1 MNHSAKIIQ
10 QKFWYNRARWNTKR
24 RLAQRLLNS
33 GLFIAKGM
41 ILVEVLEKIGPLFEL
56 WTHRM
61 FSRRLRCVLSAF
73 LIPGILEAVYQDT
86 DGAQELSESAVSLA
100 EVMKQCMEED
110 TPREIFIKSIMHYV
124 PLYNDWFKTN
134 ESAVHLTLTQLAVK
148 RTVNAYSKRPTRECE
163 IQLSAELTF
172 LIGGDAEFQRLI
184 MCRPEIQVV
193 YSLQNSRFWGPGNIS
208 IYRMMH
214 EVLVDEG
221 FVLDR
226 STVLT
231 AFSETYRRIA
241 SQKSFLMDLRSVLMF
256 AIRDPVA
263 LTAMAGALHI
273 EGQTLDIDEY
283 ASRLIPAI
291 ISATPINTVAE
302 TIRRKW
308 SEVSDDVISKLEFL
322 REAALDLRYA
332 YAVEDLEECRR
343 RVSRHPSGFNYTH
356 ANLMIAKSTETK
368 YTEAWLMRCLR
379 NHPMLYRLAK
389 GDPFA
394 LLKVFDQEIVR
405 FVLNG
410 SFDTP
415 VPEILLFDLDRMRAL
430 HSQIL
435 DAKESQAV
443 MRMVLSDEEC
453 CSNNTRLKEVA
464 ASLRNMIFICRFQH
478 GLRVAELIQACA
490 MMIYD
495 TDTAMRLMLDS

>member
-1 MNHSAKIIQ
+1 MSLEIEDKLLKIPVVRQLVIFG
-10 QKFWYNRARWNTKR
+10 KSIKLPWLKGLSLYD
-24 RLAQRLLNS
+24 LLELYII
-33 GLFIAKGM
+33 GI
-41 ILVEVLEKIGPLFEL
+41 VEV
-56 WTHRM
+56 
-61 FSRRLRCVLSAF
+61 
-73 LIPGILEAVYQDT
+73 VYQDT
-86 DGAQELSESAVSLA
+86 DGAQELSAAAVSLV
-100 EVMKQCMEED
+100 EVMKHCIEDYD
-110 TPREIFIKSIMHYV
+110 TPRETFIGSIMQYV
-124 PLYNDWFKTN
+124 PLYNDWFRTN
-134 ESAVHLTLTQLAVK
+134 ESAVRLTLTQLAVK
-148 RTVNAYSKRPTRECE
+148 RTVNAYSKRVTRECE
-163 IQLSAELTF
+163 TQLSAELTF
-172 LIGGDAEFQRLI
+172 LIGGDAEFHRLI
-184 MCRPEIQVV
+184 MRSPEIQVV
-193 YSLQNSRFWGPGNIS
+193 YSLQNSHFWGPGNIS

-231 AFSETYRRIA
+231 SFSESYRRIT
-241 SQKSFLMDLRSVLMF
+241 SPKSFLMDLRSVLMF

-283 ASRLIPAI
+283 TSRLIPVI
-291 ISATPINTVAE
+291 ISATPVNTVAE

-308 SEVSDDVISKLEFL
+308 SEVSDDVMSKLELL

-343 RVSRHPSGFNYTH
+343 RVARHPSGFHYTD

-379 NHPMLYRLAK
+379 NHPLLSRLAH

-410 SFDTP
+410 SFDVP
-415 VPEILLFDLDRMRAL
+415 VPEILLFDLDRMREM

-435 DAKESQAV
+435 DTRESQAI
-443 MRMVLSDEEC
+443 MRMVLSSEE
-453 CSNNTRLKEVA
+453 CSNNIRLKEVA

-478 GLRVAELIQACA
+478 GERVAELIQACA
-490 MMIYD
+490 ILIFD
-495 TDTAMRLMLDS
+495 TNTAMRLMLDNDLQ